1 MTEQTP
7 YPAAHS
13 DEPWLCA
20 NCNLPLEA
28 AKVDVG
34 YLGNAFPVE
43 LLKCPRCGLVLI
55 PEDLALGKMADVE
68 KQLEDK

>member
-1 MTEQTP
+1 M
-7 YPAAHS
+7 S
-13 DEPWLCA
+13 DQPSETAIWTCGK
-20 NCNLPLEA
+20 CGLPLET

-34 YLGNAFPVE
+34 YLGNAFPVD
-43 LLKCPRCGLVLI
+43 LLRCPNCGQVFI